1 MMNIIIEEK
10 INLFENFSNSK
21 IIEAIEYFVKCKSES
36 FKFLFFLLLVF
47 ICIYIANSD
56 LINKEYILNL
66 LNMKEIKHIKNIL
79 IYLYVF
85 QH

>member
-21 IIEAIEYFVKCKSES
+21 IIEAIEYFVKSKSES

-66 LNMKEIKHIKNIL
+66 LSLKK
-79 IYLYVF
+79 
-85 QH
+85 